1 MGASALNIGDTFNIT
16 ITRKSDGFTSFMKE
30 DKTVTGTPIA
40 IEPGKVTTLNIA
52 NTTWTDWNGG
62 GGGPA

>member
-1 MGASALNIGDTFNIT
+1 MGASALNIGDTFNNT
-16 ITRKSDGFTSFMKE
+16 ITRKSDGFTSSLL
-30 DKTVTGTPIA
+30 DDRTVMDTPIA

-62 GGGPA
+62 GGPA